1 VVSAA
6 SSPRDAALGF
16 SVHTGWAAMVAV
28 ARSGSTLSIVDRRRV
43 GMLPISATNR
53 PEASPHVYHAARD
66 LPLEDAR
73 ALLRIAEGEARS
85 KAREALEA
93 AIAQLQGTGHRVV
106 GSAIITA
113 REGPTRSLVEILQS
127 HTLIHAAEGALFR
140 AVLRVTSEELGLRV
154 VQVPA
159 PELVRRGAVA
169 LGLPKGEVP
178 AFLTRVGRPLGP
190 PWTADHKAASLAAL
204 LALG

>member
-1 VVSAA
+1 M
-6 SSPRDAALGF
+6 ALGF

-28 ARSGSTLSIVDRRRV
+28 ARSGSTLSVLDRRRV

-73 ALLRIAEGEARS
+73 ALLRLAEDEARS
-85 KAREALEA
+85 KAREALGA
-93 AIAQLQGTGHRVV
+93 AIADLRGAGHRVV

-113 REGPTRSLVEILQS
+113 REGPTRSLEEILQS

-140 AVLRVTSEELGLRV
+140 AVLRATSEELGLHAI
-154 VQVPA
+154 QIQA
-159 PELVRRGAVA
+159 PELVRRAAVT
-169 LGLPKGEVP
+169 LGLRRDAVP
-178 AFLTRVGRPLGP
+178 AFLTQVGRPLGP
-190 PWTADHKAASLAAL
+190 PWTADHKAASLAAV
-204 LALG
+204 LALAES

>member
-1 VVSAA
+1 VVSAG
-6 SSPRDAALGF
+6 SSPSDAALGF
-16 SVHTGWAAMVAV
+16 SVHTGWAAMVAI
-28 ARSGSTLSIVDRRRV
+28 ARSGSTLSVLDRRRV

-73 ALLRIAEGEARS
+73 ALLRIVEDDARS

-93 AIAQLQGTGHRVV
+93 AITQIQGTGHRVV

-113 REGPTRSLVEILQS
+113 REGPRRALEEILQS
-127 HTLIHAAEGALFR
+127 HPLIHAAEGALFR
-140 AVLRVTSEELGLRV
+140 AVLRATSEELGLRV
-154 VQVPA
+154 IQIPG
-159 PELVRRGAVA
+159 PELVNRAAGA
-169 LGLPKGEVP
+169 LGLPKGKVP
-178 AFLTRVGRPLGP
+178 AFLTQVGRPLGP
-190 PWTADHKAASLAAL
+190 PWTADHKAASLAAV